1 MQATSGAGQS
11 SQRSMVSRTVGGRG
25 GAATRRPHAAGTAGV
40 VNRGGETPHRNGE
53 GAGSA
58 NNGHLGWGQGGPQQ
72 ETKGRLHRYGCG
84 PDRECLRHRAWM
96 AEGVRAGRVDV
107 REGEAHDVRQGE
119 ARPGYS
125 GCRGASR
132 AGSANHDRDILQ

>member
-40 VNRGGETPHRNGE
+40 VNRGGETPRRNRE

-58 NNGHLGWGQGGPQQ
+58 NNGHLSKPGVGA
-72 ETKGRLHRYGCG
+72 GRTAAGDKRKATQV
-84 PDRECLRHRAWM
+84 R
-96 AEGVRAGRVDV
+96 VRA
-107 REGEAHDVRQGE
+107 
-119 ARPGYS
+119 
-125 GCRGASR
+125 
-132 AGSANHDRDILQ
+132 